1 VSKRTVTKSK
11 AAPPPWK
18 YQTHFSGQLMTPDGK
33 WLADPEDEKG
43 ELFKRA
49 CQKSY
54 LQSGWEQDV
63 RFG

>member
-1 VSKRTVTKSK
+1 
-11 AAPPPWK
+11 
-18 YQTHFSGQLMTPDGK
+18 MTPDGK
-33 WLADPEDEKG
+33 WLADPEDETG